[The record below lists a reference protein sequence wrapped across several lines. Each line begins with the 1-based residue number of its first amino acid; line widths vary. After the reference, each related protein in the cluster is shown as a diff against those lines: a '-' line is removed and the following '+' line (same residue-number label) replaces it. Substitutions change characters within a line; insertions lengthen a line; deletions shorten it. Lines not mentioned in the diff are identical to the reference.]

1 MVNLTWSMSIFELLD
16 RRAKG
21 RLRDIMNILR
31 KDVEG
36 FKVTHCYKK
45 ILAGKTIYNG
55 TAQNLSLWDALHLR
69 AKNFSSHCLAIPETL
84 KRVMYKQDIIL
95 ACENRAAFMKPRM
108 KRRLRF
114 EPKNPILMTSNRN
127 RKLLLYRVTIM
138 HKLEPFQ
145 RLWQQLLCTNWSTTS
160 SCFDSFNKKCKRS
173 GTV

>member
-55 TAQNLSLWDALHLR
+55 STKLVFMGCVTFASQELLIALSGD
-69 AKNFSSHCLAIPETL
+69 
-84 KRVMYKQDIIL
+84 
-95 ACENRAAFMKPRM
+95 PR
-108 KRRLRF
+108 
-114 EPKNPILMTSNRN
+114 NP
-127 RKLLLYRVTIM
+127 
-138 HKLEPFQ
+138 
-145 RLWQQLLCTNWSTTS
+145 
-160 SCFDSFNKKCKRS
+160 
-173 GTV
+173 